1 MLALPAL
8 YAITD
13 PNLLPGERLYN
24 AVAEALEGGC
34 GWIQYRNK
42 TGSAAERLHQAQRLN
57 HICQAAGARLIIND
71 DVALT
76 QSVGAAGVHLGRE
89 DGSILA
95 ARAVLGPDAIIG
107 ATCHDSLEF
116 ARQAQAQGASYV
128 AFGRFFASATKPQ
141 AKAAPLEL
149 ITQAQSLQTPIV
161 VIGGINSDNLL
172 LLKRAGA
179 GCFAVC
185 EAVFGGENVGERCKR
200 LNALAQQEG

>member
-1 MLALPAL
+1 MLALPLL

-42 TGSAAERLHQAQRLN
+42 TGSAAERLLQAQRLN

-179 GCFAVC
+179 DCFAVC
-185 EAVFGGENVGERCKR
+185 EAVFGGENVRERCKR